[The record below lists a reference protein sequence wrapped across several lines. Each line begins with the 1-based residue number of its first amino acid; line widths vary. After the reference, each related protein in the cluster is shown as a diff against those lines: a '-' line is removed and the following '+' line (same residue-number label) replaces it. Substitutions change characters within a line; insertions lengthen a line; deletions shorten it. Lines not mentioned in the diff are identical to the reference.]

1 MAEVVNKQKRGI
13 KNVHIAIITEDT
25 VEKYETGEVI
35 AWPGARELSTTNS
48 VSTEKVYA
56 DDDLIDV
63 RKAEGATERDLT
75 VTNIPDEIASK
86 VLGDYYDKA
95 TGLYV
100 VKKNSKPVYVAVGY
114 DTGETDGT
122 RTYVWNYKCV
132 IARPDESVKTND
144 ESTDASDTT
153 LKITLLD
160 TIHKIEL
167 SDEAGNKELVSMNQT
182 HIKQSNCP
190 VDLKEFWFETVKTP
204 VEIKE
209 TITSKM
215 GE

>member
-25 VEKYETGEVI
+25 VENYSTGEVI

-56 DDDLIDV
+56 DDQLMDV

-75 VTNIPDEIASK
+75 VTNIPDSIASK
-86 VLGDYYDKA
+86 VLGDYYDEE

-100 VKKNSKPVYVAVGY
+100 VRKNSKPVYVAVGY
-114 DTGETDGT
+114 DTGETDGS

-160 TIHKIEL
+160 TIHNIEL
-167 SDEAGNKELVSMNQT
+167 DGETAPMNQT

-190 VDLKEFWFETVKTP
+190 VDLKSFWYEAVKTP

-215 GE
+215 SEN